1 MKTFKNHLESKLKSD
16 KFKEK
21 YLEEKKLIELSLM
34 IHNEREKNGLSQNEV
49 ARKAH
54 ITQQQI
60 SKIENGINCNI
71 ITFLKVCNAL
81 SIDFNFNKPDKQ
93 NGLC

>member
-1 MKTFKNHLESKLKSD
+1 MKTFKRHLETKLKNNE
-16 KFKEK
+16 FKEN
-21 YLEEKKLIELSLM
+21 YYEEKKLIELSLM
-34 IHNEREKNGLSQNEV
+34 IHDIREHNGLSQIDV

-54 ITQQQI
+54 ITQQQM

-71 ITFLKVCNAL
+71 LTFLKVCTAL
-81 SIDFNFNKPDKQ
+81 GIDFNLNNINKQ